1 MGKAHATTVKQ
12 QFEGFIPAVF
22 LYARGRL
29 KLGFDAFRRP
39 VLHSS
44 HYVCLKLVVWAL
56 STNNRESFGRF
67 FTYYLQLFYSS
78 SLWTKP
84 TLRRVIIPELAV
96 GYQSIVCKKG
106 RLKTGFP
113 FFSDDLF
120 LYFPFRIKA
129 FSLSPCSSAAGL

>member
-44 HYVCLKLVVWAL
+44 HYVCLKLVAWAL
-56 STNNRESFGRF
+56 STNNREVSADFLLIIFSSFTHHLCG
-67 FTYYLQLFYSS
+67 
-78 SLWTKP
+78 
-84 TLRRVIIPELAV
+84 
-96 GYQSIVCKKG
+96 QSP
-106 RLKTGFP
+106 RYAAL
-113 FFSDDLF
+113 SF
-120 LYFPFRIKA
+120 LNWLSAIKA
-129 FSLSPCSSAAGL
+129 